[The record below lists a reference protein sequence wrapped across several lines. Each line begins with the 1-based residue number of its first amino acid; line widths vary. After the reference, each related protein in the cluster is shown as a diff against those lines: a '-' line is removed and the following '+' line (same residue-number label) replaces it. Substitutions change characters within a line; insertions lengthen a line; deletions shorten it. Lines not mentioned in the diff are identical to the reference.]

1 MRRRFGTFVLLAA
14 AASVSAA
21 ASARAN
27 NEIEYG
33 KHLSSECTTCHKLD
47 GSGGQQIPPITGWTP
62 AEFISIL
69 TLYKYGHRHNPAMES
84 VAKSLDD
91 EQMKA
96 LAAYFGSL
104 PKGKK

>member
-1 MRRRFGTFVLLAA
+1 MRRRLRAIVVVAG
-14 AASVSAA
+14 SVALTVPA
-21 ASARAN
+21 PALAN
-27 NEIEYG
+27 NQLEYG
-33 KHLSSECTTCHKLD
+33 KHLSGECTTCHKLD

-62 AEFISIL
+62 AEFVSIM
-69 TLYKYGHRHNPAMES
+69 TLYKNGLRVNPAMES

-91 EQMKA
+91 EQMQA

>member
-1 MRRRFGTFVLLAA
+1 MRNAFHWLVALCALTLDAA
-14 AASVSAA
+14 TAD
-21 ASARAN
+21 AN
-27 NEIEYG
+27 NQLEYG

-62 AEFISIL
+62 TEFVSIM
-69 TLYKYGHRHNPAMES
+69 TLYKNGLRVNPAMES

-91 EQMKA
+91 EQMQA

-104 PKGKK
+104 AKGKKK

>member
-1 MRRRFGTFVLLAA
+1 MRIRLQWLVAAGTLTFLPGPAA
-14 AASVSAA
+14 AD
-21 ASARAN
+21 ARL
-27 NEIEYG
+27 EYG
-33 KHLSSECTTCHKLD
+33 KYLSSECTTCHKID

-62 AEFISIL
+62 AEFVSIL
-69 TLYKYGHRHNPAMES
+69 TLYKNGLRVNQAMES

-91 EQMKA
+91 EQMQA

>member
-1 MRRRFGTFVLLAA
+1 MRKCFKGFFLIAAIWPALA
-14 AASVSAA
+14 VPPV
-21 ASARAN
+21 RAN
-27 NEIEYG
+27 NQLEYG

-62 AEFISIL
+62 SEFVSIM
-69 TLYKYGHRHNPAMES
+69 TLYKNGLRVNPAMES

-91 EQMKA
+91 EQMQA

-104 PKGKK
+104 SKRKK